1 MRGSVCAG
9 LVTVCLLAGWGC
21 AMVGAPP
28 EPVHQADLVVTM
40 LERHLGQLDANID
53 RLERQIA
60 ELHKVPET
68 QDPVLREI
76 RTLDLQ
82 GWHLH
87 QEQWKIQREHFRF
100 AIGQIRQVKARPDAK
115 AQLLEQWAK
124 HEQDYER
131 ALDELRQQ
139 RHQLEQ
145 RRHQAEAQVVERYL
159 R

>member
-9 LVTVCLLAGWGC
+9 LVTVLLLAGWGC
-21 AMVGAPP
+21 ATIGAPP
-28 EPVHQADLVVTM
+28 EPVHQTDVVMTM

-53 RLERQIA
+53 RLEQQVAALQR
-60 ELHKVPET
+60 VPDTE
-68 QDPVLREI
+68 DPVLREI
-76 RTLDLQ
+76 RALDLK

-87 QEQWKIQREHFRF
+87 QAQWKVQREHFRF
-100 AIGQIRQVKARPDAK
+100 ALEEIREVKARPDRK
-115 AQLLEQWAK
+115 AQLLDQWTR

-145 RRHQAEAQVVERYL
+145 RRHQAEAQIVERYL
-159 R
+159 H